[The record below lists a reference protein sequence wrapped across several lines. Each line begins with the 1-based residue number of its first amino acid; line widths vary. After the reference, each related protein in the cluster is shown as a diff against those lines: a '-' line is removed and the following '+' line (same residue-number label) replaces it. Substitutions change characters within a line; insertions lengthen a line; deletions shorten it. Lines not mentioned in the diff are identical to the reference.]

1 MIATLVERLLGLTG
15 LSKTL
20 IAIGAAVAIAAGAA
34 AVYGVWH
41 HKVYQSGYDRAR
53 HCAPTPRRST
63 ALRSSATTGAPAE
76 MPAAVGSDREV
87 PVIRFR

>member
-34 AVYGVWH
+34 AAYGVWH
-41 HKVYQSGYDRAR
+41 HKVYQSGYDRALLDIAR
-53 HCAPTPRRST
+53 ADAAAIDRATVKRNDWRACRDAGRKWDQT
-63 ALRSSATTGAPAE
+63 AGRCQ
-76 MPAAVGSDREV
+76 
-87 PVIRFR
+87 